1 MSNQPTKEELD
12 TKIGIM
18 KTLVESLESAVERY
32 SGDPAPEAVK
42 ALETAKG
49 QLAGNK
55 RELDSLV
62 ERRNRL
68 A

>member
-1 MSNQPTKEELD
+1 MFNQPTKKELD
-12 TKIGIM
+12 MKIGIM
-18 KTLVESLESAVERY
+18 KTLVKSLESAVERY

-42 ALETAKG
+42 ALETARE

-62 ERRNRL
+62 ERRNRI